1 MDIFKQIVYLL
12 VGLVVFVTGMNFMSN
27 GLKACAGGSIR
38 RLFKK
43 IKDNRVASVSIGAG
57 TTAIVQSSGATTV
70 MVVGFL
76 STGALT
82 FAQGFSVM
90 LGAHLGTTITGIL
103 VSLSNLPFSVFLM
116 LLAFIGFILSFFK
129 GENIKS
135 VGEILIG
142 FGILFFGLKAMK
154 DTFAYEPIKE
164 NIASFLKTVD
174 FPLLLMLFGALITC
188 LTQSSSATIGIVIVM
203 VAQNPNLIDS
213 GFYLALGATIG
224 AMMPAFIASL
234 KSNILARRVT
244 YSMIIVRVFGAFVMT
259 LVVWAI
265 SNPLFT
271 WIHKNLEGNIDIGMI
286 LAIFTVIYNIIF
298 ILICT
303 PFITPIERISEK
315 IFKDKAALKKKQSL
329 HYIDDNLLN
338 TPSLAVVQV
347 RKEIENM
354 FDLAKEN
361 MLLGIDTVVN
371 VDLSRAKEME
381 AREEEIDYINT
392 AISDYL
398 IKLSAKA
405 TLADETKIGSYY
417 HVINDIERIGD
428 HGFNFL
434 NSAKTM
440 AREDLHFSD
449 VAKEEFERYKVVLEQ
464 MFEIAGNI
472 FKNQEKKDL
481 EKLHLLEEETDRLK
495 EELGNNHFQRIKN
508 HKCNN
513 ELSPFHSNVLTRLE
527 RCADHLTNVGY
538 SIINPTGDEVKK
550 QAQ

>member
-213 GFYLALGATIG
+213 GFYLSLGATIG

-259 LVVWAI
+259 LIVWAI
-265 SNPLFT
+265 SKPLFD
-271 WIHKNLEGNIDIGMI
+271 WIATIKSIDVGMI

-361 MLLGIDTVVN
+361 MLLGIDTIVN

>member
-38 RLFKK
+38 KLFKK

-213 GFYLALGATIG
+213 GFYLSLGATIG

-259 LVVWAI
+259 LIVWAI
-265 SNPLFT
+265 SKPLFD
-271 WIHKNLEGNIDIGMI
+271 WIATIKSIDVGMI

-361 MLLGIDTVVN
+361 MLLGIDTIVN

-434 NSAKTM
+434 NSAKAM